1 MWRSDYSHLLL
12 FLLITPK
19 ISGSN
24 VPKISSSSL
33 LEHVKR
39 QFCHI
44 NRLYPKKMGPS
55 EPETV
60 EMSADIEAEGTL
72 DDGSF
77 ACGVVEGMPLLYWV
91 IFVIPHKHPT
101 VFF

>member
-1 MWRSDYSHLLL
+1 
-12 FLLITPK
+12 
-19 ISGSN
+19 
-24 VPKISSSSL
+24 
-33 LEHVKR
+33 
-39 QFCHI
+39 
-44 NRLYPKKMGPS
+44 MGPS

-91 IFVIPHKHPT
+91 IFVFPHKHPY
-101 VFF
+101 VFFKDSRVYIFAAQSFYFR